1 MRSGIGCK
9 KYLTQGDSVSEI
21 KPPDDSLSS
30 YFDEL
35 LGLDTGDQHQ
45 IDLPLAVGDNLASSK
60 VVNLNSRNKSTQT
73 EKKPVLL
80 AQKSSVKPLPDY
92 VEPVPDNSDQEQKQ
106 KLEKL
111 LQTARQQLLKPET
124 KTENQV
130 KVETQIQS
138 RYVEMPNEI
147 QDWPIETLTETI
159 AETAVETVETTSETN
174 LVVDNFLQ
182 QDEQDLV
189 DDQLASEV
197 ANLEWAAN
205 GLPQWAQERF
215 DVLLFNVAGLTLAVP
230 LISLGQIYPLTDE
243 LTPLFG
249 QADWFMGLQPTPMGK
264 IRTVNTARFVMPEK
278 YVDSC
283 LDNAK
288 YVMSLDG
295 VPWGLALDSV
305 NQPMRLDPDQV
316 KWRSDRSK
324 RPWLAGTVKEH
335 MCALL
340 DVPRIAQILLDADKN
355 HKRR

>member
-1 MRSGIGCK
+1 MALAGKRIEI
-9 KYLTQGDSVSEI
+9 QGDNVSDI
-21 KPPDDSLSS
+21 QPPDDSLSS

-35 LGLDTGDQHQ
+35 LGDMGDNTNAQ
-45 IDLPLAVGDNLASSK
+45 IDLPLAVGDNLTSSK
-60 VVNLNSRNKSTQT
+60 VVNLNSRSKPLVG
-73 EKKPVLL
+73 EKKATPFP
-80 AQKSSVKPLPDY
+80 QKSSVKPLPDY
-92 VEPVPDNSDQEQKQ
+92 VEPVTDNANTEQKQ

-111 LQTARQQLLKPET
+111 LQTARQQLLKQEVKQET
-124 KTENQV
+124 RVEPQV
-130 KVETQIQS
+130 QVEQKVQS
-138 RYVEMPNEI
+138 RYVEVPDEI
-147 QDWPIETLTETI
+147 QDWPIETLAPVITETI
-159 AETAVETVETTSETN
+159 VEPVIEETLE
-174 LVVDNFLQ
+174 
-182 QDEQDLV
+182 
-189 DDQLASEV
+189 DQLTPEV

-205 GLPQWAQERF
+205 GLPQWAQDRF

-249 QADWFMGLQPTPMGK
+249 QAEWFMGLQPTPTGK

-278 YVDSC
+278 YTDAC
-283 LDNAK
+283 LDKAK

-295 VPWGLALDSV
+295 VPWGLVLDSV

-316 KWRSDRSK
+316 KWRGDRSK
-324 RPWLAGTVKEH
+324 RPWLAGTIKEH

>member
-1 MRSGIGCK
+1 MLALVREIFEI
-9 KYLTQGDSVSEI
+9 QGEFVSDI
-21 KPPDDSLSS
+21 KSPDDSLSQ

-35 LGLDTGDQHQ
+35 LADDIEKNQQ
-45 IDLPLAVGDNLASSK
+45 INLPLAVGDLSHSNVVSLSGRSK
-60 VVNLNSRNKSTQT
+60 NIQT
-73 EKKPVLL
+73 EKKTSLRETSTELPVRDLL
-80 AQKSSVKPLPDY
+80 LPSIKPLPHFA
-92 VEPVPDNSDQEQKQ
+92 EPTKPDLQEQEKKQ

-111 LQTARQQLLKPET
+111 LQTAQQQFLKQE
-124 KTENQV
+124 Q
-130 KVETQIQS
+130 KVEPELKTLTTTFID
-138 RYVEMPNEI
+138 VPDEI
-147 QDWPIETLTETI
+147 QDWPIETTEEI
-159 AETAVETVETTSETN
+159 AIETPVQAPVENNEQQILEETR
-174 LVVDNFLQ
+174 LP
-182 QDEQDLV
+182 
-189 DDQLASEV
+189 EV

-205 GLPQWAQERF
+205 GLPQWAQEKF
-215 DVLLFNVAGLTLAVP
+215 DVLLFDVAGLTLAVP
-230 LISLGQIYPLTDE
+230 LIALGQIYPLTDD

-278 YVDSC
+278 YNETF
-283 LDNAK
+283 LQKAR

-340 DVPRIAQILLDADKN
+340 DVPRIAQLLLEMDKN
-355 HKRR
+355 HKPG

>member
-1 MRSGIGCK
+1 MFPYGIGCK
-9 KYLTQGDSVSEI
+9 KYSTQGDTVSEI

-35 LGLDTGDQHQ
+35 LGLDAGDDHQ
-45 IDLPLAVGDNLASSK
+45 IDLPLAVGDNLSSAK
-60 VVNLNSRNKSTQT
+60 VVNLNSRNKSIQSD
-73 EKKPVLL
+73 KKPVLL
-80 AQKSSVKPLPDY
+80 AQKSLVKPVPDY
-92 VEPVPDNSDQEQKQ
+92 VEPATDNSDQEQKQ

-124 KTENQV
+124 KTDV
-130 KVETQIQS
+130 KVEQQVQTP
-138 RYVEMPNEI
+138 YVEVPDEI
-147 QDWPIETLTETI
+147 QDWPIETLTETEV
-159 AETAVETVETTSETN
+159 ATETAVATVE
-174 LVVDNFLQ
+174 NFLPQ
-182 QDEQDLV
+182 EARDLVAQDLV
-189 DDQLASEV
+189 EDQLASEI

-355 HKRR
+355 HKRRSPS

>member
-1 MRSGIGCK
+1 MSDI
-9 KYLTQGDSVSEI
+9 Q
-21 KPPDDSLSS
+21 PPDDSLSS

-35 LGLDTGDQHQ
+35 LGDMGDNTNAQ
-45 IDLPLAVGDNLASSK
+45 IDLPLAVGDNLTSAK
-60 VVNLNSRNKSTQT
+60 VVNLNSRSKPLVV
-73 EKKPVLL
+73 EKKPTPLP
-80 AQKSSVKPLPDY
+80 QKSSVKPLPDY
-92 VEPVPDNSDQEQKQ
+92 VEPVTDNANTEQKQ

-111 LQTARQQLLKPET
+111 LQTARQQLLKQEV
-124 KTENQV
+124 KQEI
-130 KVETQIQS
+130 KVEPQVQVEQKVQS
-138 RYVEMPNEI
+138 RYVDMPDEI
-147 QDWPIETLTETI
+147 QDWPIETPVIEQVVITEVPVI
-159 AETAVETVETTSETN
+159 AETIVEPVIEEI
-174 LVVDNFLQ
+174 L
-182 QDEQDLV
+182 E
-189 DDQLASEV
+189 DQLTSEV

-205 GLPQWAQERF
+205 GLPQWAQDRF

-278 YVDSC
+278 YTDAC

-324 RPWLAGTVKEH
+324 RPWLAGTIKEH

>member
-1 MRSGIGCK
+1 MLALVGKIIEI
-9 KYLTQGDSVSEI
+9 QGEYVSDI
-21 KPPDDSLSS
+21 RPPDDSLSS

-35 LGLDTGDQHQ
+35 LGGDLNDDSQ
-45 IDLPLAVGDNLASSK
+45 ISLPLAVGDNLTASSSTN
-60 VVNLNSRNKSTQT
+60 VVSLNSRNKNASSNP
-73 EKKPVLL
+73 EKKAVVLRETPKPIQSL
-80 AQKSSVKPLPDY
+80 AEY
-92 VEPVPDNSDQEQKQ
+92 AEPITTPQDQEKKQ

-111 LQTARQQLLKPET
+111 LQTAHQQFLKQE
-124 KTENQV
+124 Q
-130 KVETQIQS
+130 KVEPEIQTLTKIA
-138 RYVEMPNEI
+138 VEVPDEI
-147 QDWPIETLTETI
+147 QDWPIETI
-159 AETAVETVETTSETN
+159 AEVSVETSLEETDQDFVEE
-174 LVVDNFLQ
+174 
-182 QDEQDLV
+182 
-189 DDQLASEV
+189 DQLAEV
-197 ANLEWAAN
+197 ANLEWAPN
-205 GLPQWAQERF
+205 GLPQWAQSRF

-278 YVDSC
+278 YNEA
-283 LDNAK
+283 LLANAK

-316 KWRSDRSK
+316 KWRTDRSK

-340 DVPRIAQILLDADKN
+340 DVPRIAQLLLDMDKN